1 MRAFLAAFLIAE
13 AFIAPARDALAQQP
27 IEAVSVNTDGTG
39 DDRVDSYD
47 ANALSADG
55 RFVVFS
61 SLSTQL
67 VEGDTN
73 HVGDV
78 FVRDRATG
86 TNHLMS
92 VASDGTQG
100 TSDSLLP
107 SISGDGRFVAFRSN
121 SDEFAPDSWNYY
133 PDVFLH
139 DRDPD
144 GNGVF
149 DEGNAT
155 TILISR
161 KWDGGASDRT
171 SSRPRVSGD
180 GSTVVFESDAQLT
193 PEADAYGEIYAY
205 DVASGT
211 LTCVSLPPGGQPGGG
226 CANASVSFD
235 GKLVAFES
243 PSPYLVENDGNG
255 RKDVFVTN
263 RETGAIRRM
272 SVATD
277 GTEGDLDS
285 TDAAISADGSTVAFV
300 SASRKLVDPP
310 TDGRSHVFAHERG
323 AQTTTLVTQ
332 LSDGTFADG
341 DSFHPALSGDGNLVA
356 FFTNARNLVPLDTN
370 GATDVLLADRAAGTF
385 ETISADCVGF
395 SGNGASLLPALT
407 PDGRFVTFLSS
418 ATDLTDEGFAGQ
430 LLYLRDR
437 NVSWPMASATS
448 YGDGWS
454 GTLGIPA
461 LTASASPQYGATI
474 DLTFEN
480 SWGFWNV
487 GFLLLGMQQTELQ
500 TAKDGT
506 LLVAI
511 ADIIPLALNP
521 AGTIVRGDIPF
532 DAALCGFEIDLQG
545 IELDPGASKGVAF
558 TPGLQLLIGR

>member
-1 MRAFLAAFLIAE
+1 MRVFLAALLIAG

-27 IEAVSVNTDGTG
+27 IEAVSVNTDGTAAIG
-39 DDRVDSYD
+39 VDSYD
-47 ANALSADG
+47 ADALSTDG

-61 SLSTQL
+61 SLSTLL
-67 VEGDTN
+67 VEGDDN

-92 VASDGTQG
+92 VASDGSQG
-100 TSDSLLP
+100 TTDSFLP

-133 PDVFLH
+133 PDIFLH

-155 TILISR
+155 TILISK
-161 KWDGGASDRT
+161 KWNGDPSDKT

-205 DVASGT
+205 DVATGT
-211 LTCVSLPPGGQPGGG
+211 LTCISLPPGGQPGGG
-226 CANASVSFD
+226 CVNASVSFD
-235 GKLVAFES
+235 AKLVAFES
-243 PSPYLVENDGNG
+243 PSQLLVENDTNG
-255 RKDVFVTN
+255 RKDVFVKN

-277 GTEGDLDS
+277 GTEGELDS

-300 SASRKLVDPP
+300 SASRMLVDPP
-310 TDGRSHVFAHERG
+310 TDGRSHVFVRARG
-323 AQTTTLVTQ
+323 AQTTSLVTQ

-370 GATDVLLADRAAGTF
+370 GVTDVLLADRAAGTF
-385 ETISADCVGF
+385 EKISADCVGF
-395 SGNGASLLPALT
+395 SGNAKSLLPAIS
-407 PDGRFVTFLSS
+407 PDGRFVTFFSS
-418 ATDLTDEGFAGQ
+418 ASNLTDEGF
-430 LLYLRDR
+430 LEDTVYLRDR
-437 NVSWPMASATS
+437 TVSWPMASATT
-448 YGDGWS
+448 YGDGWP

-461 LTASASPQYGATI
+461 LTSNVLPQYGATI
-474 DLTFEN
+474 DLSFDN

-487 GFLLLGMQQTELQ
+487 GFLLLGMQQTALP
-500 TAKDGT
+500 TAKDST
-506 LLVAI
+506 LLVTI

-521 AGTIVRGDIPF
+521 AGTIV
-532 DAALCGFEIDLQG
+532 
-545 IELDPGASKGVAF
+545 
-558 TPGLQLLIGR
+558 

>member
-1 MRAFLAAFLIAE
+1 MRVFLAALLIAG
-13 AFIAPARDALAQQP
+13 AFIAPARGAFAQQP
-27 IEAVSVNTDGTG
+27 IEAVSVNTDGTAAIG
-39 DDRVDSYD
+39 VDSYD
-47 ANALSADG
+47 ADALSADG

-61 SLSTQL
+61 SLSTLL
-67 VEGDTN
+67 VEGDDN

-92 VASDGTQG
+92 IASDGTQG
-100 TSDSLLP
+100 DSDSFLP

-121 SDEFAPDSWNYY
+121 SDTFAPDFWNYY

-161 KWDGGASDRT
+161 KWDGEASDRT

-180 GSTVVFESDAQLT
+180 GGTVVFESDAQLT
-193 PEADAYGEIYAY
+193 PDADAYGEIYAY

-211 LTCVSLPPGGQPGGG
+211 LTCISLPPGGQPGGG
-226 CANASVSFD
+226 CANASISFD

-243 PSPYLVENDGNG
+243 PSAWLVENDTNG

-263 RETGAIRRM
+263 RETGSIRRM

-285 TDAAISADGSTVAFV
+285 SDAAISADGSTVAFV

-310 TDGRSHVFAHERG
+310 TDGRSHVFVRARG

-370 GATDVLLADRAAGTF
+370 GATDVVLADRAAGTF
-385 ETISADCVGF
+385 EKISADCVGF
-395 SGNGASLLPALT
+395 SGNAKSLLPAIS
-407 PDGRFVTFLSS
+407 PDGRFVTFFSS
-418 ATDLTDEGFAGQ
+418 ASNLTDEGF
-430 LLYLRDR
+430 LEDTVYLRDR
-437 NVSWPMASATS
+437 TISWPMGSATT
-448 YGDGWS
+448 YGDGWP
-454 GTLGIPA
+454 GTLGVPA
-461 LTASASPQYGATI
+461 LTASTPPQYGATI
-474 DLTFEN
+474 DLTFDN

-487 GFLLLGMQQTELQ
+487 GFLLLGLQQTELQ

-506 LLVAI
+506 LLVSI

-521 AGTIVRGDIPF
+521 AGTIVQGAIPF

-558 TPGLQLLIGR
+558 TAGLQLLIGR